1 MKAVVHKEHGG
12 LDMLELAD
20 VADPAAPEDGVRIR
34 VAACGLN
41 HLDLWSLEGIAGVT
55 IPLPHIPG
63 SDIAGVVDAVGPR
76 AQGWSVGDRVV
87 VNPSLWCGSCE
98 FCRRGD
104 INYCPRYGI
113 IGEHA
118 DGGMAQY
125 YACPEKHLLKVPEGF
140 PFEAAAAA
148 TLVYQTAWRMV
159 TVRGGLR
166 AGQWVL
172 VNGAGG
178 GVSSAAVQI
187 AKLHGAHVIATTSTP
202 DKERKARELGAD
214 YVLNY
219 RTQEVDREVYKIT
232 GKRGVDL
239 VVDNVGQAT
248 WKANLRA
255 LARGGRLA
263 ICGGTSGNNPE
274 AMINVLFWKQIT
286 VHGTTMG
293 NWHDF
298 DNVMRLVFRGQ
309 LKPVIDSVR
318 PMAEFRDAFARLTA
332 GDQFGKVVLTP

>member
-1 MKAVVHKEHGG
+1 MKAVLHREHGD
-12 LDMLELAD
+12 LDKLELAD
-20 VADPAAPEDGVRIR
+20 IPDPEAAEGGVRIR
-34 VAACGLN
+34 VDSCGLN
-41 HLDLWSLEGIAGVT
+41 HLDLWSLHGIEGVK

-63 SDIAGVVDAVGPR
+63 SDIAGVVDAVGAR
-76 AQGWSVGDRVV
+76 AGGWSVGDRVV
-87 VNPSLWCGSCE
+87 VNPSLWCGHCE

-113 IGEHA
+113 IGENV
-118 DGGMAQY
+118 DGGMAEFF
-125 YACPEKHLLKVPEGF
+125 ACPEKHLLKVPDGF
-140 PFEAAAAA
+140 PSDAAAAA
-148 TLVYQTAWRMV
+148 ALVYQTAWRMV

-178 GVSSAAVQI
+178 GVATAAIQI
-187 AKLHGAHVIATTSTP
+187 AKLHGAHVVATTSTP
-202 DKERKARELGAD
+202 EKEKRARAIGAD

-239 VVDNVGQAT
+239 VVDNVGNET
-248 WKANLRA
+248 WRSNLRA

-263 ICGGTSGNNPE
+263 ICGGTTGNGPD

-286 VHGTTMG
+286 VHGSTMG

-298 DNVMRLVFRGQ
+298 ENVMRLVFHGT
-309 LKPVIDSVR
+309 LKPVIDRVV
-318 PMAEFRDAFARLTA
+318 PITDFREAFARLEA
-332 GDQFGKVVLTP
+332 GEQFGKIVLKP